1 VINWQSFSIGSGGAI
16 NFQQPNGSTAVL
28 NVVTTGSV
36 SPIMGVLTQSGTI
49 QLTAPNGGPGAGSI
63 SVGGAG
69 ITTTGSP
76 AVTTGTTV
84 K

>member
-1 VINWQSFSIGSGGAI
+1 VINWQSFSIGSGGSI
-16 NFQQPNGSTAVL
+16 NLQQSNGGTALL

-36 SPIMGVLTQSGTI
+36 SPILGVLTQSGTI
-49 QLTAPNGGPGAGSI
+49 QLTAPGGPSAGSI

-69 ITTTGSP
+69 VTTTGSP